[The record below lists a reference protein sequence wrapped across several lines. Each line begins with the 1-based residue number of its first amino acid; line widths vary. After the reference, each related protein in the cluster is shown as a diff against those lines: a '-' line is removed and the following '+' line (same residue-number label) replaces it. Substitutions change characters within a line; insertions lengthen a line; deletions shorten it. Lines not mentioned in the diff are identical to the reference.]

1 MTKKAKL
8 ITIITSAVLAV
19 ALITLAICLI
29 VANKNREETQTSI
42 VTCSINPQVQ
52 FVLNGNDKVMTAVAL
67 NDEAK
72 GIVLSASFEGMK
84 YSDALNLF
92 VSKSVDAG
100 YLDINTTGTTISI
113 SFSGL
118 KKDYTKLKDN
128 AVKEINKYF
137 DDNGI
142 IAGVV
147 ADIEN
152 LKEAVKTLKPTASN
166 VDNETETELMKHYLD
181 ILDTIKD
188 IKPSEL
194 SSFFSAYDT
203 IYNEYLDELEKCKA
217 SIEQIKQDIKDIEE
231 EIEVLQAEVNAL
243 PEGSLERIAKQAE
256 LDAKNLI
263 KENRNTNLT
272 TSQKALDSTILIDF
286 NKQLSKVLDH
296 FKSNKQNIENAL
308 KNEFEQ
314 KVNDTKASID
324 EHKADFEANKAETLA
339 KIEEYRKSLNK

>member
-29 VANKNREETQTSI
+29 VANSNREKTETSI

-100 YLDINTTGTTISI
+100 YLDINTAGTTISI

-118 KKDYTKLKDN
+118 KEDYTKLKDTV
-128 AVKEINKYF
+128 VKEINKYF

-142 IAGVV
+142 IAGVI
-147 ADIEN
+147 AGIED
-152 LKEAVKTLKPTASN
+152 LKDSVKTLKPTANN
-166 VDNETETELMKHYLD
+166 VDDESDQELMEHYLN
-181 ILDTIKD
+181 IWENVKD
-188 IKPSEL
+188 IKPSNFA
-194 SSFFSAYDT
+194 SFFNAYDIT
-203 IYNEYLDELEKCKA
+203 YNEYLDTIESSREAIELR
-217 SIEQIKQDIKDIEE
+217 EQ
-231 EIEVLQAEVNAL
+231 EIAVLDTEIATLQAEVNAL
-243 PEGSLERIAKQAE
+243 AEGSAERIAKQAE
-256 LDAKNLI
+256 LNAKLLEKQI
-263 KENRNTNLT
+263 KNTNIQTL
-272 TSQKALDSTILIDF
+272 QKLIDSDAYNNF
-286 NKQLSKVLDH
+286 ITEFSRILESYTNNKA
-296 FKSNKQNIENAL
+296 NEATAL
-308 KNEFEQ
+308 KNLFEQ
-314 KVNDTKASID
+314 KVKDAKASID
-324 EHKADFEANKAETLA
+324 EHKAEFEANKAETLA
-339 KIEEYRKSLNK
+339 KIEEYRKSLEK